1 MQLHALEPL
10 LKFSIHLYVKFFFL
24 LTKISRGKLQTN
36 INLYLKQESG
46 EI

>member
-1 MQLHALEPL
+1 MQLHMLEPL
-10 LKFSIHLYVKFFFL
+10 F
-24 LTKISRGKLQTN
+24 KIFWEKLQAN

>member
-1 MQLHALEPL
+1 MQLHMLEPL
-10 LKFSIHLYVKFFFL
+10 FKIFCM
-24 LTKISRGKLQTN
+24 LTKISWEKLQTN